1 MCFMTFNDFWHISE
15 MLGVVIGDD
24 MWNLIASLALRAVAP
39 YRAPWER
46 EASSPPLCVP
56 LQALFLGGTH
66 GFALRAVSLR
76 DDVSLFE
83 RITRPAPPMESH

>member
-46 EASSPPLCVP
+46 EASSP
-56 LQALFLGGTH
+56 T
-66 GFALRAVSLR
+66 LRAATSTFFGWYAWFR
-76 DDVSLFE
+76 
-83 RITRPAPPMESH
+83 APRSVASRRCVAF